1 MIEQTVDDLTQE
13 HQKLEEHEQQCHDLI
28 GLIEDGTQDLDIT
41 PDMETITLAALGI
54 LSDTIARKNHALNDL
69 IEAKNNQA
77 MDRFIRRQ
85 IR

>member
-1 MIEQTVDDLTQE
+1 MREQRLLDELDR
-13 HQKLEEHEQQCHDLI
+13 LEAHEQQCHDLI

-41 PDMETITLAALGI
+41 PDMETITLATLGI
-54 LSDTIARKNHALNDL
+54 LSDTIARKNHALHNL

>member
-1 MIEQTVDDLTQE
+1 MSEQRLLDELDR
-13 HQKLEEHEQQCHDLI
+13 LEEHEQQCHDLI
-28 GLIEDGTQDLDIT
+28 GLIEDGTQDLDLT

-54 LSDTIARKNHALNDL
+54 LSDVIARKNQALHNL

-77 MDRFIRRQ
+77 MDRFRRRQ

>member
-1 MIEQTVDDLTQE
+1 MSEQHLLDELS
-13 HQKLEEHEQQCHDLI
+13 KLEAHEQQCHDLI
-28 GLIEDGTQDLDIT
+28 GLIEDGTQDLDLT

-54 LSDTIARKNHALNDL
+54 LADVIARKTQAFNDL

-77 MDRFIRRQ
+77 MDRFRRRQ

>member
-1 MIEQTVDDLTQE
+1 MSEQHLLDELTQ
-13 HQKLEEHEQQCHDLI
+13 LEEHEQQCHDLI

-41 PDMETITLAALGI
+41 PDMETITLAALNV
-54 LSDTIARKNHALNDL
+54 LSDTIARKTQALNDL

>member
-1 MIEQTVDDLTQE
+1 MSEQRLLDELDR
-13 HQKLEEHEQQCHDLI
+13 LEEYEQQCCDLI
-28 GLIEDGTQDLDIT
+28 GLIEDGTQDLDLT

-54 LSDTIARKNHALNDL
+54 LSDVIARKTQALQNL
-69 IEAKNNQA
+69 IEANNNQA

>member
-1 MIEQTVDDLTQE
+1 MSEQRLLDELTR
-13 HQKLEEHEQQCHDLI
+13 LEDHEQQCHDLI

-54 LSDTIARKNHALNDL
+54 LSDTIARKTQAFNDL

-77 MDRFIRRQ
+77 MDRFRRRQ

>member
-1 MIEQTVDDLTQE
+1 VSKQRLLDELTR
-13 HQKLEEHEQQCHDLI
+13 LEEHEQQCHDLI

>member
-13 HQKLEEHEQQCHDLI
+13 HQKLEAYEQQCHDLI
-28 GLIEDGTQDLDIT
+28 GLIEDGTQDLDLT

-54 LSDTIARKNHALNDL
+54 LSDTIARKTQSLNDL
-69 IEAKNNQA
+69 IEASNNQA

>member
-1 MIEQTVDDLTQE
+1 MSKQRLLDELTR
-13 HQKLEEHEQQCHDLI
+13 LETYEQQCHDLI
-28 GLIEDGTQDLDIT
+28 GLIEDGTQDLDLT
-41 PDMETITLAALGI
+41 PDMETITLAALNV
-54 LSDTIARKNHALNDL
+54 LSDTIARKTQALNDL

>member
-1 MIEQTVDDLTQE
+1 MSQQHLLDELS
-13 HQKLEEHEQQCHDLI
+13 KLEAHEQQCHDLI

-41 PDMETITLAALGI
+41 PDMETITLAALNV
-54 LSDTIARKNHALNDL
+54 LSDVIARKNQALNDL

>member
-1 MIEQTVDDLTQE
+1 MSEQRLLDELDR
-13 HQKLEEHEQQCHDLI
+13 LEEHEQQCHDLI

-54 LSDTIARKNHALNDL
+54 LSDTIARKNQALHNL
-69 IEAKNNQA
+69 IEATRNES

>member
-13 HQKLEEHEQQCHDLI
+13 HQKLEEHEQHCHDLI
-28 GLIEDGTQDLDIT
+28 GLIEDGYQDLDLT

-54 LSDTIARKNHALNDL
+54 LSDVIARKNQALHNL
-69 IEAKNNQA
+69 IEATRNES
-77 MDRFIRRQ
+77 MDRFRRRQ